1 MFIETLWVP
10 PTPSIF
16 SLAGIILVL
25 SVSFCSW
32 PPWQDSQYN
41 WTTKVNMSCL
51 WFCFSHIYIAQ
62 SFCLSQIYS
71 VCFGELDSICFK
83 LKKCENLNLFVL
95 KKYKRVKL
103 INSIWAQWILLELYL
118 FTLLPFLT
126 WDHKFKKPVKGSI
139 PACPTPG
146 TPGPI
151 LLKLKKYEKLDLF
164 VFQRYQKGQAYQ
176 LILIPKNTIG
186 IVPFY
191 FATFLLAQ
199 TLMKE
204 IYQFKTHFSSWK
216 KILYSLTK
224 LLAKY
229 LIASHKIFK
238 FHPKPKIN
246 KCC

>member
-51 WFCFSHIYIAQ
+51 WFWFSHNYIKV
-62 SFCLSQIYS
+62 LSVTNLQCMFWQTWFHLFEI
-71 VCFGELDSICFK
+71 EEMWK
-83 LKKCENLNLFVL
+83 LKPFCF
-95 KKYKRVKL
+95 KKYKRVQL
-103 INSIWAQWILLELYL
+103 IKSIWAQWILLELYH

-126 WDHKFKKPVKGSI
+126 WDPKFNQPVKGSI
-139 PACPTPG
+139 PARPTPG

-151 LLKLKKYEKLDLF
+151 LLKLKKYENLDLF
-164 VFQRYQKGQAYQ
+164 VLQRYQKGQDYQ

-186 IVPFY
+186 IVTFY

-216 KILYSLTK
+216 KI
-224 LLAKY
+224 
-229 LIASHKIFK
+229 
-238 FHPKPKIN
+238 
-246 KCC
+246 